1 MNLNL
6 VGGAPVT
13 GTTGETQQ
21 RSMSGPDYTIPAE
34 LQETLLDFTV
44 HYLVERPPDIIDFAM
59 DYFRG
64 LQERRLG
71 RGVDHQSEDESMD
84 SEEEYD
90 EPVYIPSGTRRKSVF
105 AEAYNPEDDEGEDV
119 KVVHPKTDEQ
129 RTRLQER
136 VKSQLLFRTLDQDQ
150 LIEVIDAMFEHKV
163 KAGETVIRQGDDG
176 DYFYVVEE
184 GVYHALINCDDGS
197 MKKVF
202 EYNGEG
208 NFGELALLYNMP
220 RAATVQAQT
229 NGSLWAMDRSTFR
242 KIVLK
247 SAFQKR
253 KMYESFLENVSL
265 LKHLEKYERENI
277 ADALVSQAF
286 AKGQDVVKQ
295 GDRANGMYFVES
307 GTLVVLKKM
316 GGDAGDEKAV
326 NEVKQGEYFGELALV
341 NHAPRAA
348 TVAAKDNVRVAFL
361 DTMAFE
367 RLLGPCMDIMKRNT
381 EEYEEQLVRVFG
393 SKAKISSY

>member
-1 MNLNL
+1 M
-6 VGGAPVT
+6 GGKLGKQHTYVV
-13 GTTGETQQ
+13 
-21 RSMSGPDYTIPAE
+21 SGACGGDTKH
-34 LQETLLDFTV
+34 V
-44 HYLVERPPDIIDFAM
+44 VEPK
-59 DYFRG
+59 
-64 LQERRLG
+64 RR
-71 RGVDHQSEDESMD
+71 ESLHD
-84 SEEEYD
+84 SIGSD

-105 AEAYNPEDDEGEDV
+105 AEAYNPEEDEGEDV

-136 VKSQLLFRTLDQDQ
+136 VQSQLLFRTLDQDQ

-286 AKGQDVVKQ
+286 AKGQEVVKQ

>member
-341 NHAPRAA
+341 NHAPRWP
-348 TVAAKDNVRVAFL
+348 AFFF
-361 DTMAFE
+361 TF
-367 RLLGPCMDIMKRNT
+367 IKT
-381 EEYEEQLVRVFG
+381 
-393 SKAKISSY
+393 

>member
-6 VGGAPVT
+6 LGGVTGAPAQDST
-13 GTTGETQQ
+13 
-21 RSMSGPDYTIPAE
+21 MSAPDYTIPSE

-59 DYFRG
+59 DYFSG
-64 LQERRLG
+64 LHARRLG
-71 RGVDHQSEDESMD
+71 VPDHHSEDESMD

-90 EPVYIPSGTRRKSVF
+90 TDEPVYRPSGTRRKSVF
-105 AEAYNPEDDEGEDV
+105 AEAYNPEEDDGDDT

-129 RTRLQER
+129 RQRLQER
-136 VKSQLLFRTLDQDQ
+136 VQSQLLFRTLDQDQ
-150 LIEVIDAMFEHKV
+150 LVEVIDAMFEHKV

-176 DYFYVVEE
+176 DYFYVVES
-184 GVYHALINCDDGS
+184 GVYHALINIDDGS

-229 NGSLWAMDRSTFR
+229 SGSLWAMDRQTFR

-286 AKGQDVVKQ
+286 AKGQQVVKQ

-316 GGDAGDEKAV
+316 GQEGDEKAV
-326 NEVKQGEYFGELALV
+326 NEVRQGEYFGELALV

-348 TVAAKDNVRVAFL
+348 TVAAKDDVKVAFL
-361 DTMAFE
+361 DTLAFE

-381 EEYEEQLVRVFG
+381 EEYEEQLVKVFG
-393 SKAKISSY
+393 SKAKVSTY

>member
-1 MNLNL
+1 MCEQNF
-6 VGGAPVT
+6 
-13 GTTGETQQ
+13 
-21 RSMSGPDYTIPAE
+21 TIPAE

-44 HYLVERPPDIIDFAM
+44 HYLVEKPPDIIDFAM
-59 DYFRG
+59 DFFSR
-64 LQERRLG
+64 LQAKRNNSQL
-71 RGVDHQSEDESMD
+71 QNSEDEDME
-84 SEEEYD
+84 SEEEVDFD
-90 EPVYIPSGTRRKSVF
+90 EPVYNNSLYRRKSVF
-105 AEAYNPEDDEGEDV
+105 AEAYNPEEDEGEET
-119 KVVHPKTDEQ
+119 KVVHPKSDEQ
-129 RTRLQER
+129 RSRLQSR
-136 VKSQLLFRTLDQDQ
+136 VQTCLLFKALDDSQLGD
-150 LIEVIDAMFEHKV
+150 VIDAMFEQKV
-163 KAGETVIRQGDDG
+163 EAGQFIIRQKQDG
-176 DYFYVVEE
+176 DFFYVVET
-184 GVYHALINCDDGS
+184 GVYSALIETPDDDL
-197 MKKVF
+197 KTVF

-286 AKGQDVVKQ
+286 AKGQEVVKQ

-381 EEYEEQLVRVFG
+381 EEYEEQP
-393 SKAKISSY
+393 